1 MGAADRTRNS
11 IRQARQARGLDQQEL
26 AERIGLSRQALSAIE
41 SGGATPST
49 AVALRLSAVLD
60 RPVDRLFWLEP
71 RRATAEVALAQAART
86 VRRGRGP
93 RRLVLGEVE
102 GRRVG
107 HPLAE
112 EDFALADGLLPHGGG
127 GGRVQLLRAPEDV
140 AENVLVSGCDPAIAL
155 LAARL
160 ADRHPGRRLAWI
172 DASSLAALGALA
184 RGEVHVAG
192 AHLEDEASGEFNV
205 AFVRRLF
212 PRRRMTLVNL
222 ARWEEGLLV
231 RRADRRRIKGVV
243 DLARRG
249 VRLINREPGS
259 GARALLDRA
268 LERARVPRAS
278 VEGYRTVAQ
287 GHAAV
292 ARSIAAGGA
301 DVGVATRAA
310 ARLCDLHFV
319 PLSEERFDLVFPT
332 ESQADPRVARLLET
346 LDSPAFRAELGT
358 LEGYA
363 TRQSG
368 HRIAE
373 VM

>member
-1 MGAADRTRNS
+1 MADRARNS
-11 IRQARQARGLDQQEL
+11 IRQARLARGLEQQEL

-49 AVALRLSAVLD
+49 AVALRLAAALE
-60 RPVDRLFWLEP
+60 RPVDQLFWLEP
-71 RRATAEVALAQAART
+71 RRATVDVALAAGARK
-86 VRRGRGP
+86 GRGT
-93 RRLVLGEVE
+93 RRLVLGEVG

-112 EDFALADGLLPHGGG
+112 EDFAQADGLLPPGGD
-127 GGRVQLLRAPEDV
+127 GRVRLLRAPEDV
-140 AENVLVSGCDPAIAL
+140 AQNVLVSGCDPAIAL

-160 ADRHPGRRLAWI
+160 SDRHPGRRLAWI
-172 DASSLAALGALA
+172 NASSLAALGALA

-205 AFVRRLF
+205 AFVQRLL

-231 RRADRRRIKGVV
+231 RRADRRRIRGAA

-249 VRLINREPGS
+249 VRLINREPGA
-259 GARALLDRA
+259 GARALLDRV
-268 LERARVPRAS
+268 LDRAHVPRSS
-278 VEGYRTVAQ
+278 VQGYGTVAG
-287 GHAAV
+287 GHTAV
-292 ARSIAAGGA
+292 ARLIAAGGA
-301 DVGVATRAA
+301 DAGIATRAA

-332 ESQADPRVARLLET
+332 EALGDPRVARLLET
-346 LDSPAFRAELGT
+346 LDSHAFRAELGT